1 MIHEHLFDPL
11 SVRTLTCDTFPQTAA
26 ASAVSLT
33 SPNLLDLERGATIVR
48 IAVFSTR
55 PYDQRFLEAE
65 SEHHDHELTFL
76 EARLDAST
84 VPLAAGHDAVCAFVN
99 DDLSAPVIDA
109 LADLGVTMISMRCAG
124 FNNVD
129 LDAAQARHLTVARVP
144 AYSPYAVA
152 EHTVALMLAVERR
165 LHRAYNRVREG
176 NFALEGLLGF
186 DLRNKRIGIIG
197 TGKIGQIVARIM
209 RGFGCSLRAYDP
221 FPNDEVRDYGVRYVD
236 LDTMFAECDVITLHC
251 PLTPETHHLID
262 EAAINKM
269 KPGVMIVNTSR
280 GALIDT
286 RAAIEALKDGRIGN
300 LALDVYEE
308 EGDLFFEDLSDR
320 VIQDD
325 VFSRLLTF
333 PNVFITAHQAFF
345 TEEALTNIAQTTL
358 GNASAFARGER
369 SGNELTP
376 EEVRGG

>member
-1 MIHEHLFDPL
+1 MRL
-11 SVRTLTCDTFPQTAA
+11 
-26 ASAVSLT
+26 
-33 SPNLLDLERGATIVR
+33 
-48 IAVFSTR
+48 AVFSTR
-55 PYDQRFLEAE
+55 PYDERFLRAANERYG
-65 SEHHDHELTFL
+65 HDLTFL
-76 EARLDAST
+76 EAKLDPTTA
-84 VPLAAGHDAVCAFVN
+84 PLADGHDAVCPFVN
-99 DDLSAPVIDA
+99 DDLSAGVIDR
-109 LADLGVTMISMRCAG
+109 LAQAGVQLLTMRSAG

-129 LDAAQARHLTVARVP
+129 LEAARQHGITVSRVP
-144 AYSPYAVA
+144 AYSPYAIA

-165 LHRAYNRVREG
+165 LHRAYNRVRDG

-186 DLRNKRIGIIG
+186 DLRNKRVGIIG
-197 TGKIGQIVARIM
+197 TGRIGQIVARIL

-262 EAAINKM
+262 AAALAKM
-269 KPGVMIVNTSR
+269 RPGVMIVNTSR

-286 RAAIEALKDGRIGN
+286 RAVIEGLKDGRIGN

-308 EGDLFFEDLSDR
+308 EGDLFFEDLSDQ

-333 PNVFITAHQAFF
+333 PNVLITAHQAFF
-345 TEEALTNIAQTTL
+345 TQEALTNIADTTL
-358 GNASAFARGER
+358 ANATAFERGEP
-369 SGNELTP
+369 SGNEIVP
-376 EEVRGG
+376 EEVRGDA

>member
-1 MIHEHLFDPL
+1 M
-11 SVRTLTCDTFPQTAA
+11 
-26 ASAVSLT
+26 
-33 SPNLLDLERGATIVR
+33 R
-48 IAVFSTR
+48 IAVFGTR
-55 PYDQRFLEAE
+55 PYDRRFLEAE
-65 SEHHDHELTFL
+65 NEHHDHELTFL
-76 EARLDAST
+76 EARLDPTT
-84 VPLAAGHDAVCAFVN
+84 VMLADGHDAVCAFVN
-99 DDLSAPVIDA
+99 DDLGAPVIEA
-109 LADLGVTMISMRCAG
+109 LAERGVTMISMRCAG

-129 LDAAQARHLTVARVP
+129 LEAARANHITVARVP

-165 LHRAYNRVREG
+165 LYRAYNRVREG
-176 NFALEGLLGF
+176 NFALDGLLGF
-186 DLRNKRIGIIG
+186 DLRNKRVGIIG

-251 PLTPETHHLID
+251 PLTPDTHHLID

-376 EEVRGG
+376 EEVRGD

>member
-1 MIHEHLFDPL
+1 M
-11 SVRTLTCDTFPQTAA
+11 Q
-26 ASAVSLT
+26 
-33 SPNLLDLERGATIVR
+33 
-48 IAVFSTR
+48 IAVFSAR
-55 PYDQRFLEAE
+55 AYDRRFLSEVAE
-65 SEHHDHELTFL
+65 RDGHELTFL
-76 EARLDAST
+76 EPRLDRHT
-84 VPLAAGHDAVCAFVN
+84 VALADGYEGVCIFVNDTADAEVMAALAAGGTR
-99 DDLSAPVIDA
+99 LLTLRS
-109 LADLGVTMISMRCAG
+109 AG
-124 FNNVD
+124 FNHVD
-129 LDAAQARHLTVARVP
+129 LQAAEQYGITVARVP

-197 TGKIGQIVARIM
+197 TGQIGQIVARIM
-209 RGFGCSLRAYDP
+209 RGFGCSLRAYDLY
-221 FPNDEVRDYGVRYVD
+221 PNDTVRDYGVRYVD
-236 LDTMFAECDVITLHC
+236 LDTMFADCDVITLHC
-251 PLTPETHHLID
+251 PLTPDTYHLID
-262 EAAINKM
+262 AEAIAKM

-286 RAAIEALKDGRIGN
+286 PAAIEGLKTGQIGN

-345 TEEALTNIAQTTL
+345 TEEALANIAETTL
-358 GNASAFARGER
+358 GNAAAFAAGER
-369 SGNELTP
+369 SGNELTHELVTGDAGAGARDAGNASDGP
-376 EEVRGG
+376 ADTSTTGT